1 MPRPMFHAFATGL
14 ALVPSGCSATRVA
27 FSGTDDVEA
36 MVIGELDAATE
47 TAHVAIYTITAA
59 NISSALVNAAG
70 RGVEVQVVADRS
82 QSDWPDQ
89 AGLLVN
95 LEEGGVDVRVADG
108 WNGGI
113 MHHKFVVVDGRT
125 VATGSFNFTLS
136 ANNANDENLLVLSD
150 PELAL
155 AYEDAFQELWSR
167 AQD

>member
-1 MPRPMFHAFATGL
+1 MPRTLFHAL
-14 ALVPSGCSATRVA
+14 ALALTGCSASRVG
-27 FSGTDDVEA
+27 FSGADDLEA
-36 MVIGELDAATE
+36 MVVSELDAATT
-47 TAHVAIYTITAA
+47 TAHVAIYTLTAP
-59 NISSALVNAAG
+59 NIGNAMINAAG

-89 AGLLVN
+89 AGLIVN
-95 LEEGGVDVRVADG
+95 LLEGGVDVRKADG

-113 MHHKFVVVDGRT
+113 MHNKFVVIDQHT
-125 VATGSFNFTLS
+125 VVTGSFNFTLS